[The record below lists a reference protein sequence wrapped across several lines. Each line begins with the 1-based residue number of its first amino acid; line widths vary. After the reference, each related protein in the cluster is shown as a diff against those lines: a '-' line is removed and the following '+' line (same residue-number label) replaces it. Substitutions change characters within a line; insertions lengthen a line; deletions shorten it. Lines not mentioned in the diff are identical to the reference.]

1 MNTSNIYRETTLDK
15 ISEDDVTKTLRIA
28 GWVENIRDHGGVSFI
43 DLRDMYGVMQVVFR
57 DTSLLDGIT
66 KEECISVEGVVQH
79 RDEETY
85 NPKIPTG
92 TIELEV
98 HKVTILGRVYKQ
110 LPFEIMTS
118 KETREDVRLKYRYLD
133 LRNQKVRDNMIFR
146 SNVISFLRRKMT
158 EMGFLEIQ
166 TPILCASSPEGARD
180 YIVPSRKFKGKFY
193 ALPQAPQQYKQLL
206 MVSGFDKY
214 FQIAPCFRDEDARA
228 DRSPGEFYQLDFEM
242 SFATQEDVF
251 KVGEEVL
258 TAAFEKF
265 APKGYEVTQAPY
277 PIISY
282 KQAMLEFGSDKPD
295 LRNPLRIVDVTDF
308 FQRCTFKPFHGK
320 TVRAINV
327 HAKLSKGQHEK
338 LLKFA
343 QSIGM
348 GGLGYLEVLEDM
360 SYKGPIDKFI
370 PDDMKTEIKDIAG
383 LTVGDTIFFIA
394 DREYMLE
401 LVDKIIPKSIRH
413 KYDIFYN
420 SMKQAFGGYFKAQF
434 FIEIRIYV
442 LILIGLFILR
452 IDYSFLIALA
462 IAFLDFLPFFGSG
475 AVFWPW
481 AIIKLLG
488 GDYVRAIGFL
498 IIWGVGQIVRQL
510 IQPKIMG
517 DSIGM
522 EPIPTLFL
530 LFIGYKL
537 AGVGGMIIAIPVGIL
552 LQNMNEAGIFDTPK
566 MCVKLLIANLND
578 YRKLTKEDMAVL
590 QKEEQDKTEEKSAKL

>member
-1 MNTSNIYRETTLDK
+1 MKRQYQKNLKLIVNLLVFITLILLCILLLPKLLVFFMPFVIGWIISCMANPLVHFLEHRIKIRRKAGTVMVIVLVIAAVVGACYLVLSILAKQIVGFVGEIPEMWESLQQDFSHFGSLVNALTVNLSPDLVEKLNEFGNSIGKTISDFVGNTQAFS
-15 ISEDDVTKTLRIA
+15 VQ
-28 GWVENIRDHGGVSFI
+28 GVSGMVGSI
-43 DLRDMYGVMQVVFR
+43 ANVA
-57 DTSLLDGIT
+57 I
-66 KEECISVEGVVQH
+66 GVV
-79 RDEETY
+79 
-85 NPKIPTG
+85 
-92 TIELEV
+92 
-98 HKVTILGRVYKQ
+98 
-110 LPFEIMTS
+110 M
-118 KETREDVRLKYRYLD
+118 
-133 LRNQKVRDNMIFR
+133 
-146 SNVISFLRRKMT
+146 
-158 EMGFLEIQ
+158 
-166 TPILCASSPEGARD
+166 C
-180 YIVPSRKFKGKFY
+180 
-193 ALPQAPQQYKQLL
+193 LL
-206 MVSGFDKY
+206 SAY
-214 FQIAPCFRDEDARA
+214 
-228 DRSPGEFYQLDFEM
+228 
-242 SFATQEDVF
+242 
-251 KVGEEVL
+251 
-258 TAAFEKF
+258 
-265 APKGYEVTQAPY
+265 
-277 PIISY
+277 
-282 KQAMLEFGSDKPD
+282 
-295 LRNPLRIVDVTDF
+295 
-308 FQRCTFKPFHGK
+308 
-320 TVRAINV
+320 
-327 HAKLSKGQHEK
+327 
-338 LLKFA
+338 
-343 QSIGM
+343 
-348 GGLGYLEVLEDM
+348 
-360 SYKGPIDKFI
+360 
-370 PDDMKTEIKDIAG
+370 
-383 LTVGDTIFFIA
+383 FFIA
-394 DREYMLE
+394 DREYTLE

>member
-1 MNTSNIYRETTLDK
+1 M
-15 ISEDDVTKTLRIA
+15 
-28 GWVENIRDHGGVSFI
+28 
-43 DLRDMYGVMQVVFR
+43 
-57 DTSLLDGIT
+57 
-66 KEECISVEGVVQH
+66 
-79 RDEETY
+79 
-85 NPKIPTG
+85 
-92 TIELEV
+92 
-98 HKVTILGRVYKQ
+98 
-110 LPFEIMTS
+110 
-118 KETREDVRLKYRYLD
+118 
-133 LRNQKVRDNMIFR
+133 
-146 SNVISFLRRKMT
+146 
-158 EMGFLEIQ
+158 
-166 TPILCASSPEGARD
+166 
-180 YIVPSRKFKGKFY
+180 
-193 ALPQAPQQYKQLL
+193 
-206 MVSGFDKY
+206 
-214 FQIAPCFRDEDARA
+214 
-228 DRSPGEFYQLDFEM
+228 
-242 SFATQEDVF
+242 
-251 KVGEEVL
+251 
-258 TAAFEKF
+258 
-265 APKGYEVTQAPY
+265 
-277 PIISY
+277 
-282 KQAMLEFGSDKPD
+282 
-295 LRNPLRIVDVTDF
+295 
-308 FQRCTFKPFHGK
+308 
-320 TVRAINV
+320 
-327 HAKLSKGQHEK
+327 
-338 LLKFA
+338 
-343 QSIGM
+343 
-348 GGLGYLEVLEDM
+348 
-360 SYKGPIDKFI
+360 
-370 PDDMKTEIKDIAG
+370 
-383 LTVGDTIFFIA
+383 
-394 DREYMLE
+394 
-401 LVDKIIPKSIRH
+401 DKIIPKSIRH